1 MLFTN
6 NKKKRGKDSIISS
19 DDLFKEKSS
28 NANNTDEIET
38 ELSILPDWLD
48 SVEQEYVLR
57 FLNNENKPLKPNQIS
72 LSGIELKKDDE
83 NNLIVTAFIR
93 SSLDKAIQF
102 DSAPLVLIGP
112 NGERLASKVFDLSN
126 LGELPP
132 RSSRPWH
139 FLFSPRDVFSTTI
152 PEDGWQLAFELKKE
166 HSLDLADS
174 WEQSLPEEEKEK
186 LKELISNVQPP
197 NPGEVNFMGLQAN
210 RRETGDLHVT
220 LLIRN
225 GTDNNISI
233 ESLPLI
239 IEDAAGDIIASGGFK
254 LENFEVKANTSKPWT
269 FIFPSSLIQKE
280 HPDFS
285 TWKAYPPQQ

>member
-6 NKKKRGKDSIISS
+6 KKKKRGNDSIISS

-72 LSGIELKKDDE
+72 LSGIELKKDNED
-83 NNLIVTAFIR
+83 NLIVTAFIR

-112 NGERLASKVFDLSN
+112 NGERLASKEFDLSD

-139 FLFSPRDVFSTTI
+139 FLFSPKDVFSTSI
-152 PEDGWQLAFELKKE
+152 PEDEWQLAFEIKKE
-166 HSLDLADS
+166 HSLDLPVS
-174 WEQSLPEEEKEK
+174 WKQNLTDDEKNN
-186 LKELISNVQPP
+186 LKELIANVPP
-197 NPGEVNFMGLQAN
+197 PKSGVVNFVGLHAKKKK
-210 RRETGDLHVT
+210 TGELHII

-225 GTDNNISI
+225 GTDKNINI

-239 IEDAAGDIIASGGFK
+239 IKDATGEIIVSKGCK
-254 LENFEVKANTSKPWT
+254 LENFEVKANTSKPW
-269 FIFPSSLIQKE
+269 SLIIPKAFLHKE
-280 HPDFS
+280 QPDLS
-285 TWKAYPPQQ
+285 SWKAYPLKQ